1 MVKEVSSGVRYLEQ
15 NHSEL
20 QQLLKVLSD
29 NGILL
34 GVFRNV
40 FCKTTRVKANMSR
53 KNWKNFSFYIDVKCS
68 RSQDTYL
75 P

>member
-1 MVKEVSSGVRYLEQ
+1 MLKNNDGYHSDKVVKEVSSGVRYLEQ

-40 FCKTTRVKANMSR
+40 LCKTTRVKENMSR
-53 KNWKNFSFYIDVKCS
+53 KNWKNF
-68 RSQDTYL
+68 
-75 P
+75 

>member
-1 MVKEVSSGVRYLEQ
+1 MLKNNDGYHSDKVVKEVSSGVRYLEQ

-29 NGILL
+29 NGILR

-53 KNWKNFSFYIDVKCS
+53 KNWKNF
-68 RSQDTYL
+68 
-75 P
+75 